1 MTDLNDIAAYPCRAT
16 SPAWLAIATT
26 FLLLPAGPAL
36 ATEVAATAADSGALE
51 SGPREPVYPR
61 PFDKD
66 AAAPVAA
73 PAATPAAAGDTPAA
87 KPRESY
93 GPGETYGPP
102 APKSV
107 HGKLPDID
115 WDAAPANVPPALE
128 NAVHIVTRN
137 YPSVKS
143 SRAGLRAAAADVRSA
158 KWLRFPTL
166 SADIAYRDAD
176 NSPVPQFSVEVPVWT
191 GGRIGS
197 AIRRARAD
205 EDVSSAQYMETV
217 QNLALTTVQTYF
229 QIAQLTLRQQAQADS
244 LSEHRKLVATMERR
258 VAQEVSP
265 LADLELARSRTA
277 QVEQDY
283 NIIRSQRDTQLRLMA
298 ELVADPNY
306 DLGPLPFF
314 DSGVVLPDIVSLED
328 QAVAYD
334 PTRRR
339 LMSQVESARAQY
351 DASKASI
358 FPQVASQYTY
368 DDIYK
373 SRVGVVLKMQ
383 TNSGLSQ
390 FSQMESARLKVD
402 SALQQVL
409 LVEQQ
414 LRRTVASDLIEY
426 NASRERAGISARAS
440 DTAAKVSASYMRQF
454 IAGRRSWLD
463 VMNAL
468 REAVNAQI
476 GKSDAEVSA
485 MWAATRLLLRSGRWR
500 PTFDNHEQ

>member
-1 MTDLNDIAAYPCRAT
+1 MTDLNDIAAYPRRANA
-16 SPAWLAIATT
+16 PVWLAIATT
-26 FLLLPAGPAL
+26 LLLLPAGPAM
-36 ATEVAATAADSGALE
+36 AADSGE
-51 SGPREPVYPR
+51 GPREPIYPR
-61 PFDKD
+61 PLDRPATADKD
-66 AAAPVAA
+66 AAGPAAPTSDKTASEAAAPVAA
-73 PAATPAAAGDTPAA
+73 IVPGPAAAAG
-87 KPRESY
+87 ES
-93 GPGETYGPP
+93 YGPP
-102 APKSV
+102 APKSE
-107 HGKLPDID
+107 HGKVPEID
-115 WDAAPANVPPALE
+115 WESAPQNVPPALE

-143 SRAGLRAAAADVRSA
+143 SRAALRAAAADVRSA

-166 SADIAYRDAD
+166 SANIAYRDAD
-176 NSPVPQFSVEVPVWT
+176 NSPVPEFSVEVPVWT
-191 GGRIGS
+191 GGRIS
-197 AIRRARAD
+197 SQIRRARAD
-205 EDVSSAQYMETV
+205 ENVSSAQYMETV

-244 LSEHRKLVATMERR
+244 LAEHRKLVATMERR

-277 QVEQDY
+277 QVSQEY
-283 NIIRSQRDTQLRLMA
+283 NLTRSQRDTQLRLMA
-298 ELVADPNY
+298 ELVADPDY

-314 DSGVVLPDIVSLED
+314 DPDVTLADPGSLEE

-334 PTRRR
+334 PSRRR
-339 LMSQVESARAQY
+339 LMSQVDSARAQY

-368 DDIYK
+368 DDFYK

-402 SALQQVL
+402 SAMQQVL

-426 NASRERAGISARAS
+426 RASRERAGISAEAS
-440 DTAAKVSASYMRQF
+440 STASKVSASYMRQF

-476 GKSDAEVSA
+476 GKSDAEVTA
-485 MWAATRLLLRSGRWR
+485 MWAATRLLLRSGRWH
-500 PTFDNHEQ
+500 PTFDNHDQ